1 MAGDLENLAM
11 PVEVDGIDGEA
22 HEAHVNAVARC
33 DEQGRGGRQGA
44 LQHEAAQARQESI
57 RNLDLQD
64 NAAVG
69 YRIRFHLH
77 NASPSDKCR
86 I

>member
-1 MAGDLENLAM
+1 MAGDLEDPALLI
-11 PVEVDGIDGEA
+11 EVDGIDGEA
-22 HEAHVNAVARC
+22 HEAHVDAVARR

-44 LQHEAAQARQESI
+44 LQHEAAQARQKSI